1 MLTNHQLLHF
11 DVETLSTV
19 STLCKGKHAK
29 IERKLKSSLAML
41 RHLQERAVKQEH
53 LERDEPAGSKPG
65 SMQAEPV
72 GVNAENTQKMQN
84 DHAEEESIQDS
95 FLAKNGKYML
105 GRLQQ
110 LLDLSTEKAT
120 CLAYVNTLASNYAL
134 HCIIFSHEETE
145 DTRQGVRAHAYFS

>member
-41 RHLQERAVKQEH
+41 KHLQERAVKQEH

-72 GVNAENTQKMQN
+72 GVNAENTQKMQMT
-84 DHAEEESIQDS
+84 
-95 FLAKNGKYML
+95 ML
-105 GRLQQ
+105 KRNRSRTAFSLRMA
-110 LLDLSTEKAT
+110 STCWEGFSN
-120 CLAYVNTLASNYAL
+120 CL
-134 HCIIFSHEETE
+134 I
-145 DTRQGVRAHAYFS
+145 